1 MNKWINEKDK
11 GRKKSCYLLM
21 VKNDKK
27 WRSKLIMIGCG
38 IGAFGFYAS
47 WERWESNRWRFKE
60 KDTKLI
66 MEQLWKLI
74 MKII

>member
-1 MNKWINEKDK
+1 MNKRKRQRK
-11 GRKKSCYLLM
+11 KKKSCYLLM

-74 MKII
+74 MKIN